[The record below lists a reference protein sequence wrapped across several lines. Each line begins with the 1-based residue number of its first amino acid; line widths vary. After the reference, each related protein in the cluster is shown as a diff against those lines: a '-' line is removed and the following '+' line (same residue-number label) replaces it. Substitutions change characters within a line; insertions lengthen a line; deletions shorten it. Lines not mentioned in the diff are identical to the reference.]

1 MRKVVVLTGVPASGG
16 TTVTKKA
23 MEQLAAHGQVFKMVT
38 YSDVMLDEALQRR
51 WVETRDDIRKL
62 DPVRQ
67 RELQKIAAR
76 TISKMATNPLVVDTH
91 ATVRTPTGYLPGLP
105 TWVLDEL
112 KPELIL
118 IVETA
123 PEEIIRRRNADK
135 SRKRDAQDEIGVQ
148 EHQQVNKAIC
158 MAYAAYT
165 GAAVKI
171 LQNPDGKLGQAVA
184 ELVATLKEH

>member
-1 MRKVVVLTGVPASGG
+1 MRKVVILTGVPASGG

-23 MEQLAAHGQVFKMVT
+23 MEKLAAHGQVFKMVT

-51 WVETRDDIRKL
+51 WAETRDDIRKL
-62 DPVRQ
+62 DPMRQ